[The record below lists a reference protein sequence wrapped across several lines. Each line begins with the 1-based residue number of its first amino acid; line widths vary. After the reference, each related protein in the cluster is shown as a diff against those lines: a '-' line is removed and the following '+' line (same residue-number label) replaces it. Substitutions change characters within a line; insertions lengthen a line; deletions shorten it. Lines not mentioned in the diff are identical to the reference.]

1 MCTCACGASRAH
13 AIDGDGCAK
22 LFLREG
28 GGNRRGGGVKQ
39 PKVLEE
45 PLHARTAYNKDF
57 LISVHILTYASIMEL
72 ETIFSCIQ
80 TLYVLV
86 ETVRGNAERCKEIS
100 DRAQRLVPALRRL
113 HSTPAEQAVR
123 AATISKH

>member
-1 MCTCACGASRAH
+1 
-13 AIDGDGCAK
+13 
-22 LFLREG
+22 
-28 GGNRRGGGVKQ
+28 
-39 PKVLEE
+39 
-45 PLHARTAYNKDF
+45 
-57 LISVHILTYASIMEL
+57 MEL